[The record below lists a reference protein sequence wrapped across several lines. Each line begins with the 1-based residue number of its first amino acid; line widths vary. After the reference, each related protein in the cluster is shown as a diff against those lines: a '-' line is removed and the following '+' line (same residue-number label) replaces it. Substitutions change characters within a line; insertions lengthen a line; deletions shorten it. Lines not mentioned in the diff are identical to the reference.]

1 MILGVILDYIA
12 EKAPT
17 DDRWH
22 VTITQSEIIVNMAMS
37 LYYVNLD
44 RKCAFHAVHNIEK
57 IISYVWF
64 LPPFWLST
72 KQSLTFFSTLA
83 VLREN
88 EWYMLIFYTKTIVIN
103 SIQ

>member
-1 MILGVILDYIA
+1 MNYIA
-12 EKAPT
+12 EKTPT
-17 DDRWH
+17 DDGWH
-22 VTITQSEIIVNMAMS
+22 VTITKSEIIVNMAMS
-37 LYYVNLD
+37 LYYVTLD
-44 RKCAFHAVHNIEK
+44 YAVHNIEK
-57 IISYVWF
+57 ILSYGWF

-83 VLREN
+83 VLRKN